1 MDLLGPMRELWKDI
15 PGHEGRYAASSTGKI
30 KNLKTGKEI
39 SKRKY
44 TEAVCILWDNEGRKR
59 TWQKHKL
66 IALTF
71 FGPCPEGLVVCH
83 GERGRLDNSI
93 DNLSYKTP
101 LENNTTDYERDNP
114 GYTSVSCKLNKT
126 QVKVIKYLLNTK
138 SFKHK
143 EIAEIFL
150 VKRETISAIAQGRT
164 WKTV

>member
-1 MDLLGPMRELWKDI
+1 MEEIWKDI
-15 PGHEGRYAASSTGKI
+15 PRHEGRYAASSTGKI

-44 TEAVCILWDNEGRKR
+44 PEALCILWDNEGRKK
-59 TWQKHKL
+59 TWQKHRL

-71 FGPCPEGLVVCH
+71 FGPCPEGLIVCH
-83 GERGRLDNSI
+83 GPRGRCDNAI

-101 LENNTTDYERDNP
+101 LENTTTDYERDNP
-114 GYTSVSCKLNKT
+114 GYTATSCKLNKS
-126 QVKVIKYLLNTK
+126 QVRVIKYLINTK

-143 EIAEIFL
+143 ELAEIFL
-150 VKRETISAIAQGRT
+150 VSRENISAIAQGRT